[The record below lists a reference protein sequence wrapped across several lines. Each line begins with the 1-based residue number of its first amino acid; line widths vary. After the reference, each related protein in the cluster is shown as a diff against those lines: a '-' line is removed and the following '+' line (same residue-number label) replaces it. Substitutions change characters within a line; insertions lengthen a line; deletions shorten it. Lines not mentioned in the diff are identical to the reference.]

1 MIRPPSARRL
11 RRSYSN
17 TTHPLVLLRFEDG
30 HEIRLR
36 KGESKAFDAY
46 AGETIKVVAVWDADA
61 GDREVIRVLKAEQF
75 EEAK

>member
-1 MIRPPSARRL
+1 MIRPPSAKRL

-17 TTHPLVLLRFEDG
+17 TTHALILLRFEDG
-30 HEIRLR
+30 HEIALR
-36 KGESKAFDAY
+36 RGEAKAFDAY
-46 AGETIKVVAVWDADA
+46 RGERIKVVAIWDADA